1 MVTGGDS
8 DPVEQ
13 SMPES
18 SRRRQLFS
26 AQKARDTNAF
36 ALASLRISTGIF
48 YTIFGQYK
56 VFGTQII
63 RGGSRSMLRGF
74 VRAGVYP
81 FMLPVLKAILAHA
94 AIPVAIAVS
103 YGE

>member
-36 ALASLRISTGIF
+36 ALASLRISTGIV
-48 YTIFGQYK
+48 YTIFGQYN
-56 VFGTQII
+56 VFGTQIH
-63 RGGSRSMLRGF
+63 SRWLSEYVWGDLSEPECTLSCFRC
-74 VRAGVYP
+74 
-81 FMLPVLKAILAHA
+81 
-94 AIPVAIAVS
+94 
-103 YGE
+103 